1 MEEEALVF
9 SLFAEKERRKK
20 EMEKKKERKWQRE
33 IKVGGRHLRSTLSAN
48 LKCTIQCYN
57 YGHHA
62 VR

>member
-33 IKVGGRHLRSTLSAN
+33 IKGGETLKIHS
-48 LKCTIQCYN
+48 LSKSQVYN
-57 YGHHA
+57 T
-62 VR
+62 VL

>member
-33 IKVGGRHLRSTLSAN
+33 IKEREGETLKIHS
-48 LKCTIQCYN
+48 LSKSQVYN
-57 YGHHA
+57 T
-62 VR
+62 VL

>member
-33 IKVGGRHLRSTLSAN
+33 IKVGGRHLRSTLS
-48 LKCTIQCYN
+48 KSQVYN
-57 YGHHA
+57 T
-62 VR
+62 VL